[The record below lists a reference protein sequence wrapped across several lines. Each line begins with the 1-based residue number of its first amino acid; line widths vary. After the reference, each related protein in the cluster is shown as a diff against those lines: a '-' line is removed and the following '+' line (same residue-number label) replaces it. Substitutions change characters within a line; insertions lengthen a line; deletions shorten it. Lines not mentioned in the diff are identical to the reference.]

1 MIQISQE
8 TSDLLIEA
16 GKSSWIMP
24 REEKVAAKGKGDLQT
39 YWVAVGTSRSG
50 SNSSGM
56 NHSGSEASGS
66 ESCSKATSSIGEGVE
81 NQQDFA
87 PMSAKTER
95 LIRWNVNVLGNLLK
109 QVQARR
115 QEDGAVGDSKVVEDS
130 LETCSEDN
138 TVLEEV
144 QETIHLP
151 TYKGDISI
159 NPDSIELPDDV
170 VHELHEYVAA
180 VACMYRENAF
190 HNFEHASHV
199 TMSVVKLLSR
209 IVAPD
214 LQESINIDMAST
226 LHDHTYG
233 ITSDPLTQFACV
245 FSALIHDV
253 DHRGVPN
260 TQLIKENLTLAA
272 AYKNKSVAEQNSVD
286 LSWDILMDNSFK
298 KPSRCHLQH

>member
-1 MIQISQE
+1 MESTGMRDMIQISQE

-138 TVLEEV
+138 TV
-144 QETIHLP
+144 
-151 TYKGDISI
+151 
-159 NPDSIELPDDV
+159 ELPDDV